1 MYVDLRQIKQESRF
15 PKYGYELEK
24 EQDFYFEESV
34 QEGSF
39 EREGELGA
47 EK

>member
-1 MYVDLRQIKQESRF
+1 VYVDLRQIKQESRF
-15 PKYGYELEK
+15 PKYGDELEK
-24 EQDFYFEESV
+24 EQDFHFEESV

-47 EK
+47 KE